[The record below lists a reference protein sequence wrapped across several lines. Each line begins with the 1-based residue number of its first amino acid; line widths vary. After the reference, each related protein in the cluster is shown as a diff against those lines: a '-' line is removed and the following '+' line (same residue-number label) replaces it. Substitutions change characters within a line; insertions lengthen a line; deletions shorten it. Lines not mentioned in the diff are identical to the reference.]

1 MIQST
6 KNKQAKL
13 QKKTIRHKNY
23 VVQSWNTDNDNDSQ

>member
-13 QKKTIRHKNY
+13 QKKNNKAQKLCRAKLKH
-23 VVQSWNTDNDNDSQ
+23 